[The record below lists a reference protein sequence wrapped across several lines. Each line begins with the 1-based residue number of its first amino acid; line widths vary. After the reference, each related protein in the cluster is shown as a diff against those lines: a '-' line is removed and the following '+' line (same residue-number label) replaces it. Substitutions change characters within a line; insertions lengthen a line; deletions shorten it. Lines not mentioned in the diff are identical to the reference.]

1 MKKFVRIVIP
11 VILALAILVCTG
23 WYLFVYD
30 REFTRDMLL
39 GSARY
44 FERQG
49 NHNVAAWFYES
60 AYAQAGNNE
69 AVAIELADQYKSGG
83 NYTKAEYTLSKAIA
97 DGGGIDLYIALC
109 KTYVEQDKLLDA
121 VKMLASVSDPQIK
134 ESLDAMRPAMPTAS
148 PDPGFYSQY
157 ISVSV
162 QGEGGTLYVT
172 TDGQYPSTAQEPY
185 AEPITLAEG
194 ENTICA
200 ITVAQNGLV
209 SPLGIY
215 GYTVGGVIEAVN
227 FADPAI
233 EAEMRNIL
241 NVNDSKTLYTND
253 LWKITELTVPEDAA
267 SYDDLKHLT
276 FLESLTIENGR
287 PDQLSFLPN
296 LGNLT
301 TLRIVNTPVSDEAVS
316 AIGKLPL
323 LKSLT
328 LSNCGLTSIAGLGS
342 ATGLNYLDLSNNTLR
357 NIEALGFMSALTEVN
372 LSHNALVTVAPLA
385 ASTGLKKLD
394 VSYNTL
400 TSTSSFSSL
409 SAITELSISN
419 NALTDLSGIGNLTS
433 LTHLDL
439 GTNVLNAVTELSACT
454 QLIDLNI
461 SGNALTDISPLAA
474 LTGMT
479 DLNFSHNQ
487 VTELPQWSKTCALVR
502 IDGSHNLLTSL
513 DPLSGL
519 ENLNNVFMDYNAEIT
534 SIDALKECP
543 MLIQVNIYGTK
554 VTDISALVNQSV
566 VVNYDP
572 TQTAQ

>member
-1 MKKFVRIVIP
+1 MKRFVRIVIP
-11 VILALAILVCTG
+11 VILALAILACMG

-30 REFTRDMLL
+30 RELTRDMLL
-39 GSARY
+39 SSARY

-69 AVAIELADQYKSGG
+69 AVAIELAGQYKSSG
-83 NYTKAEYTLSKAIA
+83 NYTKAEYTLSNAIA

-109 KTYVEQDKLLDA
+109 QTYVEQDKLLDA

-134 ESLDAMRPAMPTAS
+134 EDLEAMRPKTPVVS

-162 QGEGGTLYVT
+162 AGEGGTLYVT
-172 TDGQYPSTAQEPY
+172 TDGQYPSTAHEPY
-185 AEPITLAEG
+185 TEAITLAEG

-200 ITVAQNGLV
+200 LTVAENGLV

-215 GYTVGGVIEAVN
+215 GYTVGGVIEAVS
-227 FADPAI
+227 FADHAI
-233 EAEMRNIL
+233 ETEMRDIL
-241 NVNDSKTLYTND
+241 NVGDSKTLYTND
-253 LWKITELTVPEDAA
+253 LWRITEFTVPAEAVC
-267 SYDDLKHLT
+267 YDDLKHLS
-276 FLESLTIENGR
+276 FLQSLTIENGKS
-287 PDQLSFLPN
+287 DQLDFLSG

-301 TLRIVNTPVSDEAVS
+301 TLRIVNTPMSDEAVS

-328 LSNCGLTSIAGLGS
+328 LSNCGLTTIAGLGG

-400 TSTSSFSSL
+400 SSTSTFSGL
-409 SAITELSISN
+409 STITELSISN
-419 NALTDLSGIGNLTS
+419 NTLADLSGIGNLTS

-439 GTNVLNAVTELSACT
+439 SNNTLTAATELSACT

-461 SGNALTDISPLAA
+461 SGNALTDISPLAT
-474 LTGMT
+474 LSSMT
-479 DLNFSHNQ
+479 DLNFSYNQ
-487 VTELPQWSKTCALVR
+487 VAELPQWDKACALVR
-502 IDGSHNLLTSL
+502 IDGSHNLLASL

-519 ENLNNVFMDYNAEIT
+519 ANLNNVYMDYNAEIT
-534 SIDALKECP
+534 SVDTLKECP

-554 VTDISALVNQSV
+554 VTDVSSLVSQSV

-572 TQTAQ
+572 TQTVQ